1 MTVKKYKTH
10 LGNKGNIFPNVREA
24 LETILGRQFYVN
36 SSPKQDHSETA
47 FGKHCKKQTEKSS
60 VRAAAF

>member
-1 MTVKKYKTH
+1 MKVKKYKTY
-10 LGNKGNIFPNVREA
+10 LGNKGNIFTNVIEA

-47 FGKHCKKQTEKSS
+47 FGKTLQK
-60 VRAAAF
+60 VD

>member
-47 FGKHCKKQTEKSS
+47 FGKTLQK
-60 VRAAAF
+60 VD

>member
-1 MTVKKYKTH
+1 MKVKKYKTH
-10 LGNKGNIFPNVREA
+10 LGNKGNIFTNVIEA

-47 FGKHCKKQTEKSS
+47 FGKTLQK
-60 VRAAAF
+60 VD